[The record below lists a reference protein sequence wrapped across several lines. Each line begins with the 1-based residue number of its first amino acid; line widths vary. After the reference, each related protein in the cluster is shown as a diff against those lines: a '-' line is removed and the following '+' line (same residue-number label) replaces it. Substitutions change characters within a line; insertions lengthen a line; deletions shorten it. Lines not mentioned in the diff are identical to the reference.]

1 MKIKKSFALLMVL
14 ILVATTLTGCKG
26 KSLSEEKIEYK
37 YNKKLENIEIINKS
51 KEKVYADFNIVL
63 LDKQKDVLYK
73 VAFEK
78 EILKKGTEYYNL
90 EELTPEYISNDKIDS
105 MDVELISVNEFNYA
119 GIILILIVLLIAAK
133 KYFNYV

>member
-1 MKIKKSFALLMVL
+1 MKIKKSFTLLMVL

-37 YNKKLENIEIINKS
+37 YNKKLENIEIINMS

-63 LDKQKDVLYK
+63 LDKQKEVLYK

-90 EELTPEYISNDKIDS
+90 EELTPEYISNNKIDS
-105 MDVELISVNEFNYA
+105 MDVELISVNEFSYA